1 MAYIGKQPTT
11 GDFVLLDSIT
21 TSATASYTMQRN
33 SVNFEPQSAN
43 HMIVSLNGTIQAPVS
58 SFTVSGS
65 TLTFASALTSSDV
78 IDFILVLG
86 NVNDVGTATTVVDS
100 AITKN
105 KLDLISTSGSPG
117 LTVKGDGSSE
127 NGTLALNCSQNSH
140 AVKISAPAHSAG
152 QSYELILPTGN
163 VTADKFLKVAS
174 VSGSGATGIGQ
185 LSFADAGGGLVQTGR
200 SIISSSTAAIYL
212 DDIFSTT
219 YNNYIV
225 MIRNMTPTSD
235 EDDWRF
241 RVNVSGTA
249 KSDAKYNYQTEF
261 LDNGG
266 GSQGHFDGSND
277 TEFKLG
283 HDIDYE
289 SWKGGYNAM
298 MHCTTHLSDTSNLS
312 SFNYHGTATFVAD
325 DGVHYSSHFAGVYR
339 NSARPLV
346 TGLDFYYNS
355 GQIARGEITCYGLVI
370 S

>member
-1 MAYIGKQPTT
+1 MALSTIPK
-11 GDFVLLDSIT
+11 DSI
-21 TSATASYTMQRN
+21 ATDAIDGTKIADDAINSEHYTD
-33 SVNFEPQSAN
+33 
-43 HMIVSLNGTIQAPVS
+43 
-58 SFTVSGS
+58 GS
-65 TLTFASALTSSDV
+65 
-78 IDFILVLG
+78 ID
-86 NVNDVGTATTVVDS
+86 TAHIADS
-100 AITKN
+100 QVTAAK
-105 KLDLISTSGSPG
+105 TSGVG
-117 LTVKGDGSSE
+117 
-127 NGTLALNCSQNSH
+127 
-140 AVKISAPAHSAG
+140 
-152 QSYELILPTGN
+152 
-163 VTADKFLKVAS
+163 
-174 VSGSGATGIGQ
+174 GI
-185 LSFADAGGGLVQTGR
+185 VQTGR
-200 SIISSSTAAIYL
+200 SIISSSTAGIYL

-241 RVNVSGTA
+241 RVNVSGTQ

-283 HDIDYE
+283 HDVDLE